1 MRSLP
6 RFSAD
11 QTVFVNVLFFVCLL
25 AGYGAYSRIPVEFF
39 PDVNLNQAVISTV
52 WTGAS
57 AEEVERL
64 VTQKLEEDRNGEYV
78 PAGHERERGS
88 LLPEPGHEPPHDPVG
103 GAAFHQALPDQ
114 RGESNY
120 DSDAAA
126 NTSEGAGDFRHDL
139 A

>member
-64 VTQKLEEDRNGEYV
+64 VTQKLEEELLGVSDIDKMHSVSRANLSSISLDFDEYLDEV
-78 PAGHERERGS
+78 GYEAAVNDVRAAIERM
-88 LLPEPGHEPPHDPVG
+88 
-103 GAAFHQALPDQ
+103 F
-114 RGESNY
+114 
-120 DSDAAA
+120 
-126 NTSEGAGDFRHDL
+126 
-139 A
+139 